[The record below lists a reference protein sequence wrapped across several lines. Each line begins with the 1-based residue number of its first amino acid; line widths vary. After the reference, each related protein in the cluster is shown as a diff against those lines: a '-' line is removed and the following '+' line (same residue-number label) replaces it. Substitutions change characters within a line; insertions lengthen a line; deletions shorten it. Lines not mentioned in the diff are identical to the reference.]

1 MRRLLR
7 KVYRFFRP
15 EPIPPCDDDTRRVLR
30 AVLNRDSNTADVGC
44 NRGSILREILA
55 VAPSGHHFA
64 FEPIPRLFRLLQRR
78 FPGVECHRLAASD
91 ERSTVRFHVFESM
104 DGFSGMVR
112 RQLGNDP
119 GTVREIEV
127 QTDRLDNLVPAVLR
141 IDLIKID
148 VEGAEYKVL
157 RGAFE
162 TIKRCRPVIVF
173 ECGRGGLD
181 IYGHAPEQVFDLLV
195 ECGLEVR
202 LLAGWDP
209 KSKALTRAE
218 FIETF
223 NVGREYMFVAS
234 RPTAAVAAS

>member
-7 KVYRFFRP
+7 RVYRYLRP

-30 AVLNRDSNTADVGC
+30 AVLKRDSNAVDVGC

-55 VAPSGHHFA
+55 AAPSGRHLA
-64 FEPIPRLFRLLQRR
+64 FEPIPRLFHLLERR

-91 ERSTVRFHVFESM
+91 ERSTVRFHVFEAM
-104 DGFSGMVR
+104 DGFSGLVR
-112 RQLGNDP
+112 RQVGSDP
-119 GTVREIEV
+119 GMVREIEV
-127 QTDRLDNLVPAVLR
+127 QTDLLDHLVPSDRR

-157 RGAFE
+157 RGAVN
-162 TIKRCRPVIVF
+162 ILRRCRPVIVF

-181 IYGHAPEQVFDLLV
+181 IYGHTPGQVFDLLHDS
-195 ECGLEVR
+195 GLEIR
-202 LLAGWDP
+202 LLAGWTP
-209 KSKALTRAE
+209 QSKALTRDE

-234 RPTAAVAAS
+234 PQRVAVAG